1 MAQSYNPN
9 NNPMSQV
16 VGGEQNRSIF
26 SKILRDLSTFGMN
39 YDDMVLRNRQMVSIN
54 EDPNAVRGS
63 MYDFFSQRAVASLLN
78 KKLVPYLRVGYA
90 EKIKILREYAIK
102 DEIRDYL
109 TTICDEAIIY
119 NDDRSFCRLKNLPDE
134 YSQEIKDKL
143 SESFNKI
150 YNKFGFADGISA
162 WMNLRRLLID
172 GVISFEIVYDDR
184 GENVIGFEMIE
195 PYSIIPGIDQQG
207 KAVWIQHHD
216 NPQLRK
222 IVLDACVVHISYSSH
237 NEYDEMSYVEGL
249 IKPYNQL
256 KLMEQTRI
264 MFNVV
269 NASVYQKFTIPI
281 NGLSRQRAEEEI
293 SRLIADYSEEV
304 EWDEALGTVS
314 INGQKHLPLNK
325 QLWFPSGESGTPQM
339 ELVKPEGHNLNENDM
354 LTWFFNALKRA
365 SKIPFTR
372 FDKDNGGGNI
382 YGDASEMTRDEV
394 KFSSF
399 IKRIRMVY
407 KEIILKP
414 LKIQMLIDFPE
425 LREDDLFLNSL
436 DLEFNSND
444 LFEEWKKISNLEK
457 RVNVITAISA
467 LQDAEGKPYFHL
479 EFLVDKYLKLSE
491 DEKQEN
497 QAYKLKYEGG
507 AATGEAGAE
516 TPAEGGEETPA
527 PEAGGGEEPAPGGEE
542 AGGGD
547 FEF

>member
-184 GENVIGFEMIE
+184 GENVIG
-195 PYSIIPGIDQQG
+195 
-207 KAVWIQHHD
+207 
-216 NPQLRK
+216 
-222 IVLDACVVHISYSSH
+222 
-237 NEYDEMSYVEGL
+237 
-249 IKPYNQL
+249 
-256 KLMEQTRI
+256 
-264 MFNVV
+264 
-269 NASVYQKFTIPI
+269 
-281 NGLSRQRAEEEI
+281 LS
-293 SRLIADYSEEV
+293 
-304 EWDEALGTVS
+304 
-314 INGQKHLPLNK
+314 
-325 QLWFPSGESGTPQM
+325 
-339 ELVKPEGHNLNENDM
+339 
-354 LTWFFNALKRA
+354 
-365 SKIPFTR
+365 
-372 FDKDNGGGNI
+372 
-382 YGDASEMTRDEV
+382 
-394 KFSSF
+394 
-399 IKRIRMVY
+399 
-407 KEIILKP
+407 
-414 LKIQMLIDFPE
+414 
-425 LREDDLFLNSL
+425 
-436 DLEFNSND
+436 
-444 LFEEWKKISNLEK
+444 
-457 RVNVITAISA
+457 
-467 LQDAEGKPYFHL
+467 
-479 EFLVDKYLKLSE
+479 
-491 DEKQEN
+491 
-497 QAYKLKYEGG
+497 
-507 AATGEAGAE
+507 
-516 TPAEGGEETPA
+516 
-527 PEAGGGEEPAPGGEE
+527 
-542 AGGGD
+542 
-547 FEF
+547 

>member
-372 FDKDNGGGNI
+372 FDKDNGGGDI